1 MVSSPHEAQ
10 HRIFQENPTLFT
22 SAFRALGVPFP
33 EPVAVSLMDTDLT
46 ELRPIERHVDTLLR
60 IDVVGGSCYL
70 LAIEAQGRKDPE
82 KRSSW
87 AYYLAHLYAKFRY
100 PPVLLVVC
108 RDKGT
113 AEWAAEP
120 IRIGLEKHPSLA
132 VFPLVLGPHNV
143 PAVTDAAR
151 AAEDIPMAVFSAI
164 THGNDQDIAAI
175 LEALAVALR
184 TTDADAAAVFAEF
197 TEAGL
202 GDTPARKIWRDLM
215 STSLSH
221 FHGIVAES
229 FRKEGRQEGREE
241 GREEGVAKERALS
254 VLRVLDHRGVA
265 VDEAVRERIG
275 SCRDLRVLDV
285 WVDRAFTVKTT
296 DELFA

>member
-1 MVSSPHEAQ
+1 MVSSPHEAH
-10 HRIFQENPTLFT
+10 HRIFQENPGLFT
-22 SAFRALGVPFP
+22 SAFRALGIPFP
-33 EPVAVSLMDTDLT
+33 DPVAVSLMDTDLT
-46 ELRPIERHVDTLLR
+46 EIRPLERHVDTLLR
-60 IDVVGGSCYL
+60 VDIAGGDCFL
-70 LAIEAQGRKDPE
+70 LAIEAQGKKDLD
-82 KRSSW
+82 KKSSW

-132 VFPLVLGPHNV
+132 VYPLVLGPHNV

-164 THGNDQDIAAI
+164 THGNDHDIAAI
-175 LEALAVALR
+175 LEALAVALK

-202 GDTPARKIWRDLM
+202 GATPAREIWRNLM
-215 STSLSH
+215 GTGLSH
-221 FHGIVAES
+221 FRGIVAET
-229 FRKEGRQEGREE
+229 FRDEGRVEGRVEDI
-241 GREEGVAKERALS
+241 
-254 VLRVLDHRGVA
+254 LRILAVRGVA
-265 VDEAVRERIG
+265 VPESARQRI
-275 SCRDLRVLDV
+275 SACADLQVLDV
-285 WVDRAFTVKTT
+285 WFERAVTAETADALF
-296 DELFA
+296 DEH

>member
-1 MVSSPHEAQ
+1 M
-10 HRIFQENPTLFT
+10 
-22 SAFRALGVPFP
+22 
-33 EPVAVSLMDTDLT
+33 
-46 ELRPIERHVDTLLR
+46 
-60 IDVVGGSCYL
+60 
-70 LAIEAQGRKDPE
+70 
-82 KRSSW
+82 
-87 AYYLAHLYAKFRY
+87 
-100 PPVLLVVC
+100 
-108 RDKGT
+108 
-113 AEWAAEP
+113 
-120 IRIGLEKHPSLA
+120 
-132 VFPLVLGPHNV
+132 
-143 PAVTDAAR
+143 TDAAQ

-221 FHGIVAES
+221 LHGIVAES
-229 FRKEGRQEGREE
+229 FRKEGREE
-241 GREEGVAKERALS
+241 GREEGVARERALS

-275 SCRDLRVLDV
+275 SCRDLRALDV

-296 DELFA
+296 DEPFA